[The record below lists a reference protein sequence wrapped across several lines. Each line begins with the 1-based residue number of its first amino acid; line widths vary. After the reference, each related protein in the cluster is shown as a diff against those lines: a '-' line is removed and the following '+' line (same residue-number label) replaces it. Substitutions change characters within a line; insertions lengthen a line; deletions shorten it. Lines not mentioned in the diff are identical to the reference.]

1 MGVIHRL
8 WHSIGANVIG
18 MSVCEHDEMLAAT
31 SHLPH
36 LLSYTLVNVLIKKNK
51 GNDIFRY
58 AAGGFADFSRLA
70 SSDPALWA
78 EIFLTNASEI
88 EAILDAYIKQL
99 TNYKDLLLD
108 KNKDSLAIEFAKAKT
123 AREYFM
129 EKHFNFAE
137 LL

>member
-1 MGVIHRL
+1 MSMTKCSRQLVISL
-8 WHSIGANVIG
+8 ICCLTI
-18 MSVCEHDEMLAAT
+18 
-31 SHLPH
+31 
-36 LLSYTLVNVLIKKNK
+36 VNVLIKKNK

-108 KNKDSLAIEFAKAKT
+108 KNKDSLAIEFARAKT
-123 AREYFM
+123 ARKYFM
-129 EKHFNFAE
+129 EKHFNAE
-137 LL
+137 LLRKYACKKKLCCKSFESN

>member
-1 MGVIHRL
+1 MSMTKCSRQLVI
-8 WHSIGANVIG
+8 
-18 MSVCEHDEMLAAT
+18 
-31 SHLPH
+31 LPH

-78 EIFLTNASEI
+78 EIFLTNANEI

-129 EKHFNFAE
+129 EKHFNSQSSSE
-137 LL
+137 TCL